1 LEGLF
6 LSTKLIESKSRRRKS
21 QIIIEVTKLKRQVK
35 INDPAKVKST
45 VKTTFNHVT
54 FYLLDGF
61 NGLLI
66 CARKIE
72 IE

>member
-1 LEGLF
+1 
-6 LSTKLIESKSRRRKS
+6 
-21 QIIIEVTKLKRQVK
+21 VK
-35 INDPAKVKST
+35 INDPTKVKST

-72 IE
+72 IELLSNSGR